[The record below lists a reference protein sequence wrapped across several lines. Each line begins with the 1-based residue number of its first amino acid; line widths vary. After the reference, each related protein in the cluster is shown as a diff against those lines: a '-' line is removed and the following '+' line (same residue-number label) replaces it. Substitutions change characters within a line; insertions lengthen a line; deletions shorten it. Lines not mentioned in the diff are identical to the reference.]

1 MPSDKTLSAI
11 GINCAKAFISIIAIS
26 ALRVGNK
33 SGDIGD
39 CNSVNCLSKMCEKI
53 TRVASLVISKKAVTL
68 TCATIRPLFSRISMR
83 GLVYPDSKM
92 ILAYSLI

>member
-1 MPSDKTLSAI
+1 MLSVI
-11 GINCAKAFISIIAIS
+11 GINCANAFMTIIAIK
-26 ALRVGNK
+26 ALRVGTK

-39 CNSVNCLSKMCEKI
+39 CSSVNCLSKMCEKI

-68 TCATIRPLFSRISMR
+68 TCATARPLFRRIGVR

>member
-1 MPSDKTLSAI
+1 MPSDKMLSFI
-11 GINCAKAFISIIAIS
+11 CINCASAFITIIAIK

-53 TRVASLVISKKAVTL
+53 TRVAILVISKKAVTL
-68 TCATIRPLFSRISMR
+68 MCTTARPLFNRISVR
-83 GLVYPDSKM
+83 GLMYPDSKM
-92 ILAYSLI
+92 VLAYSLV